1 MTDLSTSE
9 RIAAS
14 VTANP
19 AESTAQPHRLPKAAA
34 THPSAWLS
42 IHEASALIG
51 VSDATLRRWAEAG
64 DIEAFVTPGGHRR
77 FTRRALLQLLPSP
90 ARTTR
95 TLSQLGGT
103 PDRVARYYRREL
115 AASGA
120 GGWVGALDEAERE
133 TFRVPGRQILAGVV
147 GFLDAPT
154 EAAGL
159 EHLAVAQA
167 GAADYGRLARERD
180 LDVLATT
187 DAFLR
192 FRSPFLDELATIARR
207 RRLGASEGIG
217 LIIAAASVFDR
228 LLLALLAG
236 HAGPPSPAA
245 PVPASAPPS
254 RSQRLEE

>member
-9 RIAAS
+9 RIAA
-14 VTANP
+14 TA
-19 AESTAQPHRLPKAAA
+19 AAALESTPHSRRSAKTAERQP
-34 THPSAWLS
+34 AWLS

-64 DIEAFVTPGGHRR
+64 DVEAFVTPGGHRR
-77 FTRRALLQLLPSP
+77 FTRHALLQLLPSP
-90 ARTTR
+90 TRTTR

-115 AASGA
+115 AATAA
-120 GGWVGALDEAERE
+120 GPGWVGALDEAERE

-147 GFLDAPT
+147 GFLDAQT
-154 EAAGL
+154 EAAGG
-159 EHLAVAQA
+159 EHLEAARA
-167 GAADYGRLARERD
+167 GAADYGRLARERG
-180 LDVLATT
+180 LDVIATT

-207 RRLGASEGIG
+207 RRLGASEAIG

-228 LLLALLAG
+228 LLLALLEG
-236 HAGPPSPAA
+236 HAGSPSPAA
-245 PVPASAPPS
+245 PAPAPAPAS